1 MIETCTYET
10 VIPKKTRDKYDFYEV
25 GYAAAVMDAVHHETF
40 GDILN
45 ILDSFS
51 LTARMLLTPGGN
63 LGLVA
68 SSLDEAFDNYG
79 WIEARVDTERT
90 TYLIKRAGNTN
101 RMGIEEEIVQIDYQY
116 GYNIDNVKDG
126 LAVDIE
132 WNPKDGNLDRDL
144 SAYRAWHEAG
154 LIVGAALI
162 TRMHSQTRE
171 LTDRLWSE
179 YVAKNPTAAKKEQPV
194 RYTTTTTANFE
205 KALDRI
211 KRGDAGTCPIL
222 LVGIGEATWDGV
234 PFDGQIVKRGK
245 KGEPPHL
252 EYV

>member
-1 MIETCTYET
+1 MVETYTYES
-10 VIPKKTRDKYDFYEV
+10 VMPPSILERYGVYEV
-25 GYAAAVMDAVHHETF
+25 GYAAAVMDAVCPQAFE
-40 GDILN
+40 DIVRV
-45 ILDSFS
+45 LDEFS
-51 LTARMLLTPGGN
+51 LSARMLLTPGGN

-68 SSLDEAFDNYG
+68 SSLDEAFDGYG

-90 TYLIKRAGNTN
+90 TYLIERSGTKVGRGREN
-101 RMGIEEEIVQIDYQY
+101 EIVQSEYQY

-126 LAVDIE
+126 LAVDVE

-162 TRMHSQTRE
+162 TRMQRETR
-171 LTDRLWSE
+171 LLADRLWE
-179 YVAKNPTAAKKEQPV
+179 DYVAENPEDSDKKQPV
-194 RYTTTTTANFE
+194 RYTTTTTANYE

-222 LVGIGEATWDGV
+222 LLGIGERTWDGE
-234 PFDGQIVKRGK
+234 PFDGMIVKRP
-245 KGEPPHL
+245 KGGGTPFLGH
-252 EYV
+252 V

>member
-1 MIETCTYET
+1 MIETRTYKT
-10 VIPKKTRDKYDFYEV
+10 VIPEDTLERYRFYEV
-25 GYAAAVMDAVHHETF
+25 GYAAAVMDAVFPEAF
-40 GDILN
+40 NDILN
-45 ILDSFS
+45 VLAGFS

-63 LGLVA
+63 IGLVA
-68 SSLDEAFDNYG
+68 SSLDEAFDHYG

-90 TYLIKRAGNTN
+90 TYLIERAGNTR
-101 RMGIEEEIVQIDYQY
+101 RMGLKEEIVQIEYQH

-126 LAVDIE
+126 LAVDVE

-162 TRMHSQTRE
+162 TRMHYETRE

-179 YVAKNPTAAKKEQPV
+179 YVAKNPKAAKKEQPV
-194 RYTTTTTANFE
+194 RYTTTTTANYE

-222 LVGIGEATWDGV
+222 LIGIGEATWDGE
-234 PFDGQIVKRGK
+234 PFDGQIVKRGR
-245 KGEPPHL
+245 KGEPPRL